1 MRQTAAQFPPDVRDE
16 IIIDIE
22 DVETE
27 IQKPENERN
36 KTRLKKR
43 LMAIIATAIA
53 IATPIAGMTD
63 FANNAIDLSNKLG
76 IEISLPSAK

>member
-22 DVETE
+22 DVEAE
-27 IQKPENERN
+27 IQKPESDRN

-43 LMAIIATAIA
+43 LAAILAAATATGVA
-53 IATPIAGMTD
+53 IAGMTD

-76 IEISLPSAK
+76 IEVSLPSPR